1 MESQRKRNPDRRIQR
16 TRSLLHE
23 ALVGLLHE
31 KTFDEIAV
39 QDILNRAN
47 VGRSIFYMHFRDK
60 DDLLVSGI
68 RDLLDSI
75 RAARFSSLGIG
86 NEKLVWFSLPIYEH
100 IDQHRRGNKLKIGAR
115 GRAVLHG
122 QLQRVLVEVIS
133 SQIKRELL
141 SVRKGP
147 TKIPA
152 DLLVRHLASTFV
164 LVLDWWIE
172 RKDSLP
178 PKQVDSV
185 FRALVSPILDE
196 S

>member
-1 MESQRKRNPDRRIQR
+1 MESRRRRNPDRRIQR
-16 TRSLLHE
+16 TRSLLHQ

-31 KTFDEIAV
+31 KTYDEVAV
-39 QDILNRAN
+39 QDILDRAN
-47 VGRSIFYMHFRDK
+47 VGRSTFYMHFRDK

-68 RDLLDSI
+68 RDLLETI
-75 RAARFSSLGIG
+75 RSARFPSLGIG

-100 IDQHRRGNKLKIGAR
+100 IDQHRRGNKLKIGPR

-133 SQIKRELL
+133 SQMKSELL
-141 SVRKGP
+141 RVRRGP
-147 TKIPA
+147 TQIPA

-172 RKDSLP
+172 HKDSLP

-185 FRALVSPILDE
+185 FRALVSPILAE